1 MTNKRFSVVCCV
13 TDWYIEDKL
22 ISPFA
27 VLTLHQ
33 ASDLLNELYEENEQL
48 QKQIKVYEYFLDQ
61 NDLDI
66 EWSCLCTADE
76 CHISEDMDFDC
87 KDCNYMELKE

>member
-1 MTNKRFSVVCCV
+1 MTVKRFE
-13 TDWYIEDKL
+13 YIIGEFWDN
-22 ISPFA
+22 
-27 VLTLHQ
+27 VLDEPLSCSEIEKKIN
-33 ASDLLNELYEENEQL
+33 ALDEKNKQL

-66 EWSCLCTADE
+66 DWNCLCTADE

-87 KDCNYMELKE
+87 KDCKYMELKE